1 MPRKSAAAL
10 SVAPLRTGATRLRP
24 PASLSASARK
34 VFIDIVANEEPTHFR
49 QSHMPLLVQYCEA
62 TALAERSIAEM
73 RKKAAAPIW
82 LHRWEKATRVMTALS
97 MRLRLSPQS
106 IAPNNPSRP
115 KPLSYYEKMALET
128 GDADD
133 E

>member
-1 MPRKSAAAL
+1 MPRRSAAAL

-24 PASLSASARK
+24 PETLSAPARK
-34 VFIDIVANEEPTHFR
+34 VFLDIVANEEPTHFR

-62 TALAERSIAEM
+62 TALAELSIKEM
-73 RKKAAAPIW
+73 QKKDAAPIW

-106 IAPNNPSRP
+106 LAANNPSRP
-115 KPLSYYEKMALET
+115 KPMSYYEKVALEA
-128 GDADD
+128 AD
-133 E
+133 EE

>member
-1 MPRKSAAAL
+1 MPRKSTAAL
-10 SVAPLRTGATRLRP
+10 TVGPIRTGATRLRP
-24 PASLSASARK
+24 PATLSAPARK
-34 VFIDIVANEEPTHFR
+34 VFLQIVANEPAHFR
-49 QSHMPLLVQYCEA
+49 ESHMPLLVQYCEA

-97 MRLRLSPQS
+97 MRLRLAPQS
-106 IAPNNPSRP
+106 LAANNPSRP
-115 KPLSYYEKMALET
+115 KKMSYYERVAAGLE
-128 GDADD
+128 DD